1 LSKAM
6 AKEYNLKIVLKLF
19 LSKETCQVNIFS
31 NENRQYDD
39 KFWTRAKSVCSYWIV
54 RTLP

>member
-1 LSKAM
+1 M

-31 NENRQYDD
+31 NENRQYYDRNFGQEL
-39 KFWTRAKSVCSYWIV
+39 KVCV
-54 RTLP
+54 VTG